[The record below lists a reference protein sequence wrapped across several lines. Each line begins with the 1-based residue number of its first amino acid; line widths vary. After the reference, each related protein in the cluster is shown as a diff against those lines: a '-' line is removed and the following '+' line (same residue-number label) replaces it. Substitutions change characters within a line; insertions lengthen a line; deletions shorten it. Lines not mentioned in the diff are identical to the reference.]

1 MIGGPART
9 DNRLDARRPYLTREI
24 AALYDDIHA
33 LLEQPLEAAP
43 RLREQL
49 EHTLTE
55 GYARALALE
64 GERFRL
70 ERRMGE
76 LAGGLDGGSGEP
88 EPSTVELATVARRL
102 GDTDAEIARLRAVLK
117 VLRARAREAG

>member
-1 MIGGPART
+1 MIASPRAQIIDRTPGGSV
-9 DNRLDARRPYLTREI
+9 TREI

-33 LLEQPLEAAP
+33 LLEQPLEGVA

-76 LAGGLDGGSGEP
+76 LAGGLDGEPGEP
-88 EPSTVELATVARRL
+88 EPSTAELATVARRL
-102 GDTDAEIARLRAVLK
+102 GDTDAELARLRAVLK
-117 VLRARAREAG
+117 VLRARAREAR